1 MKKLIFLPLI
11 IENLEIKQIA
21 RGFESIIDNNT
32 INLCS
37 KCFFI
42 FFRRSGW
49 MYTGERERLKSL
61 NHFNFELFITLY
73 IYFSNRSFYI
83 LLDVLIFCKY
93 NLISFCQLVKKFRVL
108 FRHFI
113 PESSYVFG
121 YVQILNNHTIN

>member
-1 MKKLIFLPLI
+1 
-11 IENLEIKQIA
+11 
-21 RGFESIIDNNT
+21 
-32 INLCS
+32 
-37 KCFFI
+37 
-42 FFRRSGW
+42 

-108 FRHFI
+108 FRNFI
-113 PESSYVFG
+113 PESLYVFG